1 MRIIRELQ
9 KEDRISYLELLENLT
24 VVGEISEED
33 FNQQLK
39 ELSEN
44 PVYKVFV
51 VYDTVKDSIVAS
63 GTLLLEEKFIHQLGK
78 VGHLEDIIVDK
89 DYRGQGIGRIMIEY
103 LTNEAKALN
112 CYKVI
117 LNCDQ
122 FNAPFYQKIGFNGK
136 NIEMSKYF

>member
-1 MRIIRELQ
+1 MNIRPLH
-9 KEDRISYLELLENLT
+9 KN
-24 VVGEISEED
+24 D
-33 FNQQLK
+33 FNKNYTDLLSQLSTTGNITYQDFINILNLLNNNINHK
-39 ELSEN
+39 IYVIEDN
-44 PVYKVFV
+44 NK
-51 VYDTVKDSIVAS
+51 IIAS
-63 GTLLLEEKFIHQLGK
+63 GTLLIEQKIIHNCGK

-89 DYRGQGIGRIMIEY
+89 DYRGQGIGKIMIEY

-122 FNAPFYQKIGFNGK
+122 FNAPFYQKIGFNSK